1 MALIFFGIF
10 LITAKHLQSIQG
22 KGKEEK
28 ETAGPSSLDY
38 WKSLEFLTS
47 LSNRPT
53 RKTTDLTKHVCNL
66 THMQCKIHTPH
77 NQYFHVEWLLKNY
90 YLAFFSGAFFNS
102 SFIQPIDS
110 WCFIFRCSLFIV
122 QGESDSKC
130 LVSDLF
136 DVNVSSTVEDMSAKT
151 EIRIPWGS
159 GIVGHVAASAKKVN
173 IPDCYADERFNPVS
187 VINSMSVRL
196 CSINKIFW
204 PLSFLSLFKR

>member
-66 THMQCKIHTPH
+66 THMQWKIHTH

-90 YLAFFSGAFFNS
+90 YLAFFSGAFFSEFKFHSTDWQLMFYFQVFLIHSARRKWFKMSRLRSVWRQCQFNGRRHECQDWNS
-102 SFIQPIDS
+102 H
-110 WCFIFRCSLFIV
+110 SLGIGYCGPCGCISQKSQHPWLLCRRKV
-122 QGESDSKC
+122 QSCKC
-130 LVSDLF
+130 YKQHVSQTL
-136 DVNVSSTVEDMSAKT
+136 
-151 EIRIPWGS
+151 
-159 GIVGHVAASAKKVN
+159 
-173 IPDCYADERFNPVS
+173 
-187 VINSMSVRL
+187 
-196 CSINKIFW
+196 
-204 PLSFLSLFKR
+204 